1 MPEMQLPG
9 GSDLLPSG
17 GGDPSPATTVP
28 PRPSSPRRKPVII
41 ADLNLNDDPPE
52 SDGEDGM
59 LPPTPADPSTRSNV
73 EESASVKSTA
83 SAKDPDLVENEDLD
97 QQCQGASMSREEKVC
112 SLKAGLVNVA
122 RKVPKNAHAHYIL
135 GLMYQ
140 RLGQPQKAILAYEK
154 SAEILLQDEDDVRRP
169 DLLAMVRIHHSQ
181 CILQATT
188 GDSLDKELDA
198 RELGEILTKLDTSMQ
213 ADVKQA
219 SVWNTLGAILLKMGQ
234 LKNAISVFSSI
245 LAFSPDH
252 LDSMANLGVAF
263 LQSGKL
269 DLALRCFQDLVLR
282 DQNHPAALLNYATC
296 LLYKHGSITAGPGSL
311 SGEESNSNQVE
322 GINVAKEC
330 LLAAARSEPKVAQLW
345 VNLANAY
352 YLAGEHTNAKSCLE
366 QAAKLEPNQMA
377 VRYAIATHRI
387 REAERAQ
394 ELTDQLVWAANEM
407 ATLIKEGDPAMIDI
421 PTAWSGFAMAHK
433 TQHEIGATYESKQMD
448 IDDVE
453 ERALC
458 TLKQTIN
465 EDSDDSIHW
474 HQLGLHNLRTMQ
486 FKPSVKFFK
495 SALVRSL
502 DCSYT
507 WSNLGTAFH
516 LSHDRRAET
525 VYKRALSLSRNIQAH
540 AILANL
546 GNLYREQRRLEL
558 AKKILSRSLELC
570 PGYAP
575 ANNNLGLVFAAQ
587 GQWEEAIGC
596 FKKAIECDP
605 LLDCAQSNIAKAMTL
620 STSHGTTGN

>member
-9 GSDLLPSG
+9 GSELLSSG
-17 GGDPSPATTVP
+17 GVPSPATTGP

-52 SDGEDGM
+52 SDGEDGI
-59 LPPTPADPSTRSNV
+59 LPPTPVDPSTRSNV
-73 EESASVKSTA
+73 EESASVKSTM
-83 SAKDPDLVENEDLD
+83 SVKDPDLVETEDID

-112 SLKAGLVNVA
+112 NLKAGLVHVA
-122 RKVPKNAHAHYIL
+122 RKAPKNAHAHYIL

-140 RLGQPQKAILAYEK
+140 RLGQPQKAILSYEK

-169 DLLAMVRIHHSQ
+169 DLLAIVRIHHSQ

-188 GDSLDKELDA
+188 GDSLDKELDE
-198 RELGEILTKLDTSMQ
+198 RELGEILAKLDSSMQ

-219 SVWNTLGAILLKMGQ
+219 SVWNSLGAILLKMGQ
-234 LKNAISVFSSI
+234 LKSAISVFSSI

-252 LDSMANLGVAF
+252 LDSMANLGIAF
-263 LQSGKL
+263 LQSGKF

-282 DQNHPAALLNYATC
+282 DQSHPASLLNYATC
-296 LLYKHGSITAGPGSL
+296 LLYKHGSVTAGPGAFA
-311 SGEESNSNQVE
+311 GEGHHSNQVE

-330 LLAAARSEPKVAQLW
+330 LLAAVKAEPKAAQLW

-366 QAAKLEPNQMA
+366 QAAQLEPSQMA

-394 ELTDQLVWAANEM
+394 ESTDQLIWAANEM
-407 ATLIKEGDPAMIDI
+407 ATLIKEGDPALIDV

-433 TQHEIGATYESKQMD
+433 VQHEIGSTYESKQMD

-458 TLKQTIN
+458 TLKQTIQ
-465 EDSDDSIHW
+465 EDSDDAVHW

-486 FKPSVKFFK
+486 FKSSVKFFK
-495 SALVRSL
+495 SALVHSL
-502 DCSYT
+502 GCSYT
-507 WSNLGTAFH
+507 WSNLGVAFH
-516 LSHDRRAET
+516 LSHDPSSAET
-525 VYKRALSLSRNIQAH
+525 VYKRALSLSKNNQAH
-540 AILANL
+540 AILSNL
-546 GNLYREQRRLEL
+546 GNLYREQRKLEF
-558 AKKILSRSLELC
+558 AKKILMKSLELC
-570 PGYAP
+570 PGYAL
-575 ANNNLGLVFAAQ
+575 AHNNLGLVCVAQ
-587 GQWEEAIGC
+587 CQWEEAIGC
-596 FKKAIECDP
+596 FKKALECDP
-605 LLDCAQSNIAKAMTL
+605 LLDCAQSNLAKAGVS
-620 STSHGTTGN
+620 STNHKTTGN